1 MMRSTVPLGKLNAG
15 LSVTGIRVLIQSD
28 ANTVTAVTLARET
41 SRAFGFSDFEEGIE
55 RLVTIA
61 AYGFFQKHPL

>member
-1 MMRSTVPLGKLNAG
+1 MMRSTVSLGKLGAG

-28 ANTVTAVTLARET
+28 AKTVTAVTLAWET
-41 SRAFGFSDFEEGIE
+41 SRSLGFSDFEEGID

-61 AYGFFQKHPL
+61 AYGFFQKHSL